1 MCPDSSQEHDTAS
14 GESPTA
20 GPLMALSLQ
29 EDGMVAGFSL
39 RAILGYLNTDDI
51 NGLQGGWLW
60 LLSLPVSLIFSLSFP
75 SQRPRPDQ

>member
-1 MCPDSSQEHDTAS
+1 
-14 GESPTA
+14 
-20 GPLMALSLQ
+20 MALSLQ